1 MKVDKPWGSYEVL
14 LDQPTYKVK
23 RIIILP
29 EQQLS
34 LQYHNL
40 REEHW
45 TIVEGSGDIHVR
57 GVDFQGKVGDRIM
70 INKKE
75 VHRAKANR
83 ERLVFI
89 EVQLGECVEEDIV
102 RLEDQY
108 GRIK

>member
-45 TIVEGSGDIHVR
+45 TIVEGSVKKPRFEVLASKDPFKYE
-57 GVDFQGKVGDRIM
+57 DGKVAAI
-70 INKKE
+70 
-75 VHRAKANR
+75 RAIQEAYR
-83 ERLVFI
+83 ALRFRPRAAC
-89 EVQLGECVEEDIV
+89 GAA
-102 RLEDQY
+102 
-108 GRIK
+108 GAS

>member
-23 RIIILP
+23 RITILP

-83 ERLVFI
+83 DRLVFI